1 MKLMIDF
8 GIIMLIDIVRDIVIV
23 IEEINILLE
32 LQRLKINKEN

>member
-1 MKLMIDF
+1 MIDF